1 MMSMAA
7 LAATAVSPAEGM
19 PAVTNIPEAVYPC
32 VDSLSKATFRV
43 YAPEARDV
51 KIDICG
57 LAGDICV
64 ARTLEDGR
72 RLYPDISW
80 RLLKPFSPTL

>member
-51 KIDICG
+51 KIEI
-57 LAGDICV
+57 
-64 ARTLEDGR
+64 
-72 RLYPDISW
+72 
-80 RLLKPFSPTL
+80 